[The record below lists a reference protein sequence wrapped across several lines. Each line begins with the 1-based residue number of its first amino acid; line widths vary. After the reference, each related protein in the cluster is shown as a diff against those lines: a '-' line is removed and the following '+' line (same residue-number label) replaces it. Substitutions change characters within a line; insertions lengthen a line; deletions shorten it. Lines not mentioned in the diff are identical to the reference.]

1 MKITEYPQV
10 SKMKLMDVTL
20 IDGEDGTRKVIGADL
35 PFAIMNLCGSEMHR
49 MIYRGKNLGTEFT
62 AIQKTAIQTGT
73 FEDLWLGDYWIID
86 GTTWRIVDID
96 YWYSCGDS
104 KFVSHHA
111 VIMPDTPLY
120 SASMNETDI
129 TNGGYTGSGMY
140 TSGLTD
146 AKDIASAAFGNN
158 ILTHREYLTNA
169 VADGHPS
176 AGDWFDST
184 LDLPNEI
191 MMYGC
196 HIYASAN
203 NGTTIPNKYTIGKT
217 QLALFMV
224 SPKMISN
231 GETFWLRDVVS
242 SVDFASV
249 DNHGSTSYYG
259 ASNSFGVR
267 PVFAIG

>member
-10 SKMKLMDVTL
+10 SKMELTDVTL

-73 FEDLWLGDYWIID
+73 FEDLWLGDYWIIND
-86 GTTWRIVDID
+86 ITWRIIDID
-96 YWYSCGDS
+96 YWYNCGDS
-104 KFVSHHA
+104 KFTSHHA
-111 VIMPDTPLY
+111 VIMPDSSLY

-129 TNGGYTGSGMY
+129 TNGGYIGSGMY
-140 TSGLTD
+140 ISGLTG
-146 AKDIASAAFGNN
+146 AKDMASAAFGNN

-169 VADGHPS
+169 VADGYPS
-176 AGDWFDST
+176 AGDWFNST

-203 NGTTIPNKYTIGKT
+203 NGTTIPSKYTIGKT

-242 SVDFASV
+242 SARFADVDAGGGANCGNAS
-249 DNHGSTSYYG
+249 SSR
-259 ASNSFGVR
+259 GVR